1 MAMRLSQKRSDTST
15 PQTSTLSQYARPF
28 VVQRQGQEETVGAAP
43 EKGVSLLNNRY
54 QVSATPEY
62 QPGWIARVQAASQPR
77 GLGVQAKLTIGQPN
91 DRYEQEADRVAE
103 QVMGMPDAKPAV
115 QREGMPGEEL
125 QTKSLGRA
133 IQREVMPEEE
143 EVQAKPLSAT
153 ITPLVQREV
162 MPEEEEEVQAKS
174 LGGEIQREAVPEE
187 EEEPIQAKLIQRE
200 AMEEEEIQAKR
211 SSGGELEAGG
221 DFESRLGSSKSG
233 GSPLPEDV
241 RSFMEPRFGADFS
254 GVRVHTGSEAVR
266 MNREVGA
273 QAFAHGQDVYYGAGK
288 GPGKDAL
295 TAHELT
301 HVVQQSGRT
310 AASDVSKSAT
320 TQTTRIS
327 AEVIPGMVQRDML
340 PVAKFSPSPG
350 LFIER
355 TENSVTIS
363 GAMELYGSQANASR
377 AASIQTSINTTW
389 TKIFPDGHSVSCNIT
404 VAYRGKGSK
413 PGNATQI
420 ETDNTLGP
428 SHVLYGL
435 NARSMTLNSNESGAF
450 TWTPAHEFGHI
461 IGLDDRYSEG
471 IISKVKGLFG
481 RERTTT
487 TQSGYE
493 GNLMAVHGGA
503 LESKNV
509 QDIAKEN
516 EPSAYWINDDDQV
529 RDWVNGHSFSD
540 IGKLSTN
547 NKLKAIKTLMG
558 GWISDDD
565 VAAITRICSSVTSS
579 NEANTIRSG
588 VNILG
593 MTSTGQRT
601 MVRLAFSN
609 MP

>member
-1 MAMRLSQKRSDTST
+1 MRSTSRIAKVDESQFD
-15 PQTSTLSQYARPF
+15 
-28 VVQRQGQEETVGAAP
+28 VVGRGA
-43 EKGVSLLNNRY
+43 
-54 QVSATPEY
+54 VSADRSGAVRSYPVTDLAETRR
-62 QPGWIARVQAASQPR
+62 IDAMIRRNMAA
-77 GLGVQAKLTIGQPN
+77 GVQAKLTVGAPN
-91 DRYEQEADRVAE
+91 DKYEQEADRVAE
-103 QVMGMPDAKPAV
+103 QVMSMPDAKPAV
-115 QREGMPGEEL
+115 QREGLPGEEEGEL
-125 QTKSLGRA
+125 QMKPL
-133 IQREVMPEEE
+133 IQREGLPEEE
-143 EVQAKPLSAT
+143 EELQMKPLSAT

-162 MPEEEEEVQAKS
+162 MPEEEEE
-174 LGGEIQREAVPEE
+174 
-187 EEEPIQAKLIQRE
+187 PIQAKLIQRE
-200 AMEEEEIQAKR
+200 AMPEEEEEIQTKK
-211 SSGGELEAGG
+211 SSEGGFEAGG